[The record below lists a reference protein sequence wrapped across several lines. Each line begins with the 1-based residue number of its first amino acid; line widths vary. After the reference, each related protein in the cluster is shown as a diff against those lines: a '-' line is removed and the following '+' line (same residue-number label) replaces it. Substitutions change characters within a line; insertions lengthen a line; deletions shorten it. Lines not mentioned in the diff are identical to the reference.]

1 MNFLIGRQPI
11 FDRQRRIFAYELLFR
26 GERGDG
32 TLASNQVILDALL
45 QFGLPRVVGDSKA
58 FINFTRNNLLEGT
71 ASLLPKE
78 RVVIEILEDVE
89 VDDALVAA
97 VQGLRE
103 EGYTIALDDFAYNDR
118 WLPLLPLAHIV
129 KLDALAETPETLA
142 NNVAKLRPYNLKLL
156 AEKIENEEQHRLYA
170 ELGCEY
176 FQGYYLERPKLVSG
190 KRVDGA
196 KHAALMLLA
205 EINKPDADFD
215 AICKI
220 IARDVGLSYKLLRY
234 INSSYFNFAGKVDSI
249 SRAVMLLGLVELRR
263 WASLIA
269 LSQAVGTQG
278 EDMLRTA
285 LTRAKMCDDLSKSV
299 GMADSESHFLAG
311 LMSVLDR
318 LLEMP
323 MDEVLQGLPLTDT
336 LLAALLRQEGDLGE
350 AILCADAYERWD
362 MKGIRYKNL
371 DPGLIGKTFLEGLA
385 WANTVVAGIKSSA

>member
-1 MNFLIGRQPI
+1 M
-11 FDRQRRIFAYELLFR
+11 
-26 GERGDG
+26 
-32 TLASNQVILDALL
+32 
-45 QFGLPRVVGDSKA
+45 
-58 FINFTRNNLLEGT
+58 
-71 ASLLPKE
+71 
-78 RVVIEILEDVE
+78 VIEILEDVE

-234 INSSYFNFAGKVDSI
+234 INSSYFNLRKVDSI

-350 AILCADAYERWD
+350 AILCADAT
-362 MKGIRYKNL
+362 N
-371 DPGLIGKTFLEGLA
+371 
-385 WANTVVAGIKSSA
+385 AGT